1 MFKPFPQSHI
11 SKFYRLHTSSFFK
24 VHDSAPFDLVASC
37 YGNRRKAPA
46 SDQPI
51 HLSTLQQNKTEGSFR
66 PAWRLEHDYRV
77 CHNSHKKGE
86 RGYTGDGHLDQFYL
100 VPFWSFLHNFHLLDR
115 GFSMSFLNIVQLP
128 YHFVKFTNRKLSRIS
143 AP

>member
-77 CHNSHKKGE
+77 YHNSHKKGE
-86 RGYTGDGHLDQFYL
+86 RGYIGDGHLDQFYL
-100 VPFWSFLHNFHLLDR
+100 VPFWTFLHNFHLLDR
-115 GFSMSFLNIVQLP
+115 GFSMSFLNTISLRFCQIHEQKIKLE
-128 YHFVKFTNRKLSRIS
+128 YSVKT
-143 AP
+143 